1 MNPQVSRRAWLLLA
15 SLALGWGFNWP
26 MMKIALAKVPLWSY
40 RGLCCYVAGIAL
52 LCIAR
57 ASGQSIAVA
66 RRHWVAVVWIAL
78 FNVAV
83 WNVLSAI
90 GVALLP
96 SGRAAI
102 LAYTMPVWSILMAWF
117 FLGERLLTQRFLA
130 LVAGMAGMALLLT
143 AELRTIGGEPVGTVI
158 MLTSALGWAY
168 GTILLKR
175 DAPPIPATVLTAWM
189 LLIGGTPF
197 VFGAIG
203 DSTDWWRALEL
214 RTALAVAYTVLV
226 SFVYCYWAWFKLAL
240 MLPVATSSLGSLM
253 VPVIGVIGG
262 MSLLG
267 ETPRWSDYAALV
279 CVAAAIVL
287 ALRTPATRT

>member
-1 MNPQVSRRAWLLLA
+1 
-15 SLALGWGFNWP
+15 
-26 MMKIALAKVPLWSY
+26 
-40 RGLCCYVAGIAL
+40 
-52 LCIAR
+52 
-57 ASGQSIAVA
+57 
-66 RRHWVAVVWIAL
+66 
-78 FNVAV
+78 
-83 WNVLSAI
+83 
-90 GVALLP
+90 
-96 SGRAAI
+96 
-102 LAYTMPVWSILMAWF
+102 
-117 FLGERLLTQRFLA
+117 
-130 LVAGMAGMALLLT
+130 
-143 AELRTIGGEPVGTVI
+143 
-158 MLTSALGWAY
+158 
-168 GTILLKR
+168 
-175 DAPPIPATVLTAWM
+175 M